1 MHLANND
8 NDVEDTI
15 KRIMGA
21 KWERFF
27 RLITGFYL
35 VLLNII
41 YIVLIVDQVYNI
53 IYFIMSKAGA
63 KDSIADK

>member
-1 MHLANND
+1 MHLAPKD

-15 KRIMGA
+15 KRIMGI

-41 YIVLIVDQVYNI
+41 YIILIVDQIYNI
-53 IYFIMSKAGA
+53 IYFIMSKSGA
-63 KDSIADK
+63 E